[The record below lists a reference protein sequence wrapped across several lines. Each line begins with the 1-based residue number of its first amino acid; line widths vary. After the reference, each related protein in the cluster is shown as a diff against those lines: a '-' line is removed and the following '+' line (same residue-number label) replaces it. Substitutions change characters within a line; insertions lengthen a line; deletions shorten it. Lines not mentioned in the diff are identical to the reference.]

1 MDLNCCFCEPLTRK
15 YCISFILW
23 LLACPAE
30 ILGSSFLNIYIYSED
45 WYEHAHCEPAYWGL
59 DPCWLQEQSL
69 RKSAS
74 GQWSRSFTAI
84 TDCWTVTATSC
95 YIHLPSIH
103 CYQVMRPPL
112 PTLSPLPHHP
122 SPPLCP
128 LNPVLQL
135 ALSALT
141 IESLLPQG
149 GVLWGVFSEG
159 LQRWPWHCNSHT
171 HAHT

>member
-1 MDLNCCFCEPLTRK
+1 MDLNCCFCEPLTKK

-23 LLACPAE
+23 LLSCPAE
-30 ILGSSFLNIYIYSED
+30 ILGFWFPNIYIYSED

-59 DPCWLQEQSL
+59 NCWGSGAESEKVCLRSVVPLVHCHYWLLDCDYHLLLHPAPIHTLLPGDETPSPHSL
-69 RKSAS
+69 L
-74 GQWSRSFTAI
+74 
-84 TDCWTVTATSC
+84 CPAT
-95 YIHLPSIH
+95 
-103 CYQVMRPPL
+103 
-112 PTLSPLPHHP
+112 
-122 SPPLCP
+122 PPLCP

-171 HAHT
+171 PAHT